1 MQTWK
6 DGRYKRERESCERQV
21 CYRVTCKDNESKN
34 CIHGDKE
41 RVKEQYSPSN
51 TDIPIT
57 ELSIK
62 KKKKASHIMYFNEG
76 IYTR

>member
-1 MQTWK
+1 MEDIK
-6 DGRYKRERESCERQV
+6 ERERAVKGRCVIGSLARIMKARIASMEI
-21 CYRVTCKDNESKN
+21 K
-34 CIHGDKE
+34 